1 MIAFFPMNQNPSLAL
16 RWLCTAAAVLA
27 TAFAADR
34 PNIVVILADDIGYA
48 DLSCYGA
55 QHARTP
61 QIDRLAAEGL
71 RCADAHAPAAVCTP
85 TRRALLTGRYSWR
98 QEAGSRILPGD
109 ASATI
114 PAGTV
119 TVASLLKGA
128 GYRTGVVGKWHVGLG
143 GPAGPDW
150 NVEIAPGPREIGF
163 DYSFLIPATG
173 DRVPCV
179 FVENQRVVGLDPADP
194 IHVSFKEKVG
204 RDPTGS
210 ENRDLLAVNWVN
222 GHNNTIVRGV
232 SRIGWM
238 SGGHAARW
246 VDEEIGDT
254 LARKAAAFIEGR
266 KESAAPFF
274 LLLTTHGIHVPR
286 VPHPRFRGASPSGNR
301 GDAIHELD
309 DTVGQ
314 VLATLEREGL
324 VKDTLVIFTSD
335 NGGVLDKDYAE
346 FYRYD
351 YNPNAPFS
359 GRKGSLLE
367 GGHRVPFVARWPGR
381 IKPGSTSD
389 ELFALVDLPAT
400 LAALTGATLPRD
412 AAPDSVDVLPVLLG
426 KAGAKGRDHLVL
438 QGNGTG
444 ALALRKGSWK
454 YIPPAAGAGARG
466 NAKPQLYRLDADLAE
481 ARNLAEEQPAT
492 AAELASLLEK
502 IRAEGRDRP

>member
-1 MIAFFPMNQNPSLAL
+1 V
-16 RWLCTAAAVLA
+16 TTVLA
-27 TAFAADR
+27 TALAAVAAAHR

-71 RCADAHAPAAVCTP
+71 RCTDAHAPAAVCTP

-109 ASATI
+109 APATI
-114 PAGTV
+114 SAGTV

-150 NVEIAPGPREIGF
+150 NGEIAPGPREIGF

-179 FVENQRVVGLDPADP
+179 FVENQRVVGLEPADP
-194 IHVSFKEKVG
+194 IRVSFKEKIG
-204 RDPTGS
+204 SEPTGG
-210 ENRDLLAVNWVN
+210 ENRDLLAIDWVN
-222 GHNNTIVRGV
+222 GHNNTIVRGI

-246 VDEEIGDT
+246 VDEEIADT
-254 LARKAAAFIEGR
+254 LARKAAAFIEG
-266 KESAAPFF
+266 KKMSPSPFF
-274 LLLTTHGIHVPR
+274 LLLTPHGIHVPR

-301 GDAIHELD
+301 GDAIQELD

-314 VLATLEREGL
+314 VLAALERQGL
-324 VKDTLVIFTSD
+324 PNETLVIFSSD

-351 YNPNAPFS
+351 YNPNAPLS

-367 GGHRVPFVARWPGR
+367 GGHRVPFLARWPGR

-400 LAALTGATLPRD
+400 LAALTGTALPRD
-412 AAPDSVDVLPVLLG
+412 AAPDSIDVHRMLLG
-426 KAGAKGRDHLVL
+426 HAGAKGREHLVI
-438 QGNGTG
+438 QGNGTT
-444 ALALRKGSWK
+444 ALALRRGPWK
-454 YIPPAAGAGARG
+454 YVPPATGPAARG
-466 NAKPQLYRLDADLAE
+466 NAKPQLYRLETDIAE
-481 ARNLAEEQPAT
+481 SRNLAEEQPAKL
-492 AAELASLLEK
+492 AELAALLEK
-502 IRAEGRDRP
+502 IRAHGRDRP